1 MQSEKSIF
9 DYFDNIEEETK
20 VKLVAE
26 IFKFPFVQFCSF
38 VSSHN
43 SLKESI
49 MVKDISYYNEIL
61 QRLNALPDSSR
72 IFEKAKL
79 QRSILSMPQEDVVAM
94 REKLDDM
101 CYR

>member
-1 MQSEKSIF
+1 MSNEKGIF

-26 IFKFPFVQFCSF
+26 IFKFPFIQFCSF
-38 VSSHN
+38 VASKN

-49 MVKDISYYNEIL
+49 MANDISYYNEIL
-61 QRLNALPDSSR
+61 QRLNALPDKTR

-79 QRSILSMPQEDVVAM
+79 QRAILSMHQGDVVAM
-94 REKLDDM
+94 CEKIDDM
-101 CYR
+101 YYR